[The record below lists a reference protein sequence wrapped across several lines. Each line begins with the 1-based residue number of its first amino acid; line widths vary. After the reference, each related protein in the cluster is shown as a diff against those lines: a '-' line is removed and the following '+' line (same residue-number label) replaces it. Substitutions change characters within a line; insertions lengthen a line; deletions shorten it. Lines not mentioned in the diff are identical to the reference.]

1 MNVVDTR
8 DRPLRSL
15 RLSVTDRCNLRCHY
29 CMPEADYV
37 WLPREDL
44 LSFEEV
50 DRIVR
55 VFTRLGVNKVRL
67 TGGEPLLRKDVAS
80 LVKLLAKNQA
90 LTERALTTNGLLL
103 QSQAKALRES
113 GLSRITV
120 SLDTIRRDR
129 FRRFMRRDRL
139 RDVLTGIDAAKGA
152 GFDAIKL
159 DTVIVRGRNDDEI
172 VDLIEFA
179 RKIDAEVRFIEYM
192 DVGGATRWTKEDV
205 VSKKE
210 ILATIENYFGA
221 SVEPID
227 IDSWAPAKRYRLPN
241 GNTFGIIASTTEPF
255 CATCDRSRLTADG
268 LFYLCL
274 YARKGLDLRAPL
286 RSGATDDDLLEII
299 KGAWEARDD
308 RGAEHRL
315 ELENRAA
322 LVQAKRLREDPH
334 LEMHTRGG

>member
-1 MNVVDTR
+1 
-8 DRPLRSL
+8 
-15 RLSVTDRCNLRCHY
+15 
-29 CMPEADYV
+29 MPETDYV

-44 LSFEEV
+44 LSFEEI
-50 DRIVR
+50 DRVVR
-55 VFTRLGVNKVRL
+55 VFTRLGVNKVRI
-67 TGGEPLLRKDVAS
+67 TGGEPLLRRDVTS
-80 LVKLLAKNQA
+80 LVGLLTANEA
-90 LTERALTTNGLLL
+90 LTERAVTTNGILL
-103 QSQAKALRES
+103 QSQAKALREA

-129 FRRFMRRDRL
+129 FREFMRRDRL
-139 RDVLTGIDAAKGA
+139 RDVLAGIDAARSV
-152 GFDAIKL
+152 GFGAIKL
-159 DTVIVRGRNDDEI
+159 DTVIVRGRNEDEI

-179 RKIDAEVRFIEYM
+179 QSIDGEVRFIEYM
-192 DVGGATRWTKEDV
+192 DVGGATRWTKRDV

-210 ILATIENYFGA
+210 VLATIEAHFGVN
-221 SVEPID
+221 VEPID
-227 IDSWAPAKRYRLPN
+227 TESWAPAKRYRLPS

-286 RSGATDDDLLEII
+286 RTGATDDDLLELIR
-299 KGAWEARDD
+299 GTWEARDD

-315 ELENRAA
+315 ELEHRGA
-322 LVQAKRLREDPH
+322 LVKPKSLRKDPH